1 MTDPKYPKV
10 GDLHIDVTDIKVVP
24 IYTDEVSKLS
34 KTRPGF
40 EVAVECFLRLT
51 PELMD
56 RSGINPVVAQKA
68 AELMATNNRCLE
80 VLPAAEKLVELLR
93 ETRLH
98 ARHELAGILTEVG
111 AQARRRAE
119 RDPNGTEILAALE
132 ELLDYQYGPAAK
144 AIATKI
150 KAKKTPKA
158 PEAPE
163 APEAPAE
170 HPAQ

>member
-10 GDLHIDVTDIKVVP
+10 GDQHIDASDIKVVP
-24 IYTDEVSKLS
+24 IYTDEISKLS

-40 EVAVECFLRLT
+40 EVAVECFLRFT
-51 PELMD
+51 PELIE
-56 RSGINPVVAQKA
+56 RAGINPTVFQKA
-68 AELMATNNRCLE
+68 AELMATNKRCDD
-80 VLPAAEKLVELLR
+80 VLPAAEKLVEHLR

-98 ARHELAGILTEVG
+98 VRHELAGILTEVG

-119 RDPNGTEILAALE
+119 RDPNGAEILAAAE

-150 KAKKTPKA
+150 KAKQNPK
-158 PEAPE
+158 

-170 HPAQ
+170 HPV